1 MYIIQ
6 FKTVK
11 YKCMNEKIYKFCKNF
26 AKNIKNE
33 RLALGLTQK
42 EVADKIGVKTQSY
55 QAYEKNIA
63 MPNLIN
69 LLKLSELFHISL
81 DELFEINY
89 I

>member
-1 MYIIQ
+1 M
-6 FKTVK
+6 K
-11 YKCMNEKIYKFCKNF
+11 EKIYKFCDNF

-42 EVADKIGVKTQSY
+42 EVADRIGVKTQSY

-63 MPNLIN
+63 MPNLVN
-69 LLKLSELFHISL
+69 LLKLAELFHISL

>member
-1 MYIIQ
+1 M
-6 FKTVK
+6 KD
-11 YKCMNEKIYKFCKNF
+11 KIYKYCENF

-42 EVADKIGVKTQSY
+42 EVAEKIDIKTQSY

-69 LLKLSELFHISL
+69 LLKLSELFNVSL
-81 DELFEINY
+81 DDLFEIRTF
-89 I
+89 